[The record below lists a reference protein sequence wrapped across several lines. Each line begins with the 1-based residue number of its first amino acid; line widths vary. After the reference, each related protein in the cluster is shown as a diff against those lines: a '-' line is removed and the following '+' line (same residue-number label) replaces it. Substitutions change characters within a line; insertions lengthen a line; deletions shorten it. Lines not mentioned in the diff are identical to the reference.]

1 MKEVAVGTLAP
12 LTPPSNMT
20 DELPPERH
28 WLVKLR
34 SSLWS
39 QKSAFMGVV
48 ILTIVVLTAVF
59 APIIAPIDPAE
70 QSLTRVMKPPLWEG
84 EGRIFLMGTDHL
96 GRDLFSRIV
105 YGTRVSIIV
114 GFFSVFFSGGI
125 GLVVGL
131 LAGYFGGKVDYFLMR
146 LVDFVLS
153 FPFILLALATIAI
166 LGPSLVLIIA
176 VISLR
181 LWTIYARVVRG
192 NVLSLREKEF
202 VVAARALGASA
213 PRIIIQHL
221 LPNVLPPIIIIASL
235 YLGRMIIIEAGLSFL
250 GLGVPPPTPTWGG
263 LLSEGRSYLYVSW
276 WIVTFPGLAITFT
289 VMGTNLVGDWLRD
302 VLDPR
307 LRSR

>member
-1 MKEVAVGTLAP
+1 
-12 LTPPSNMT
+12 
-20 DELPPERH
+20 
-28 WLVKLR
+28 
-34 SSLWS
+34 
-39 QKSAFMGVV
+39 
-48 ILTIVVLTAVF
+48 
-59 APIIAPIDPAE
+59 
-70 QSLTRVMKPPLWEG
+70 MKPPLWQG
-84 EGRIFLMGTDHL
+84 EGHIYLMGTDHL
-96 GRDLFSRIV
+96 GRDLFSRVI
-105 YGTRVSIIV
+105 YGARVSIIV

-125 GLVVGL
+125 GLVIGL
-131 LAGYFGGKVDYFLMR
+131 IAGYYGGKVDYFLMR

-153 FPFILLALATIAI
+153 FPFILLALAMIAI

-192 NVLSLREKEF
+192 NVLSLRQTEF
-202 VVAARALGASA
+202 VVAAQAVGGRA

-289 VMGTNLVGDWLRD
+289 VLGTNLVGDWLRD

-307 LRSR
+307 LRTR